1 MEYIKQQHE
10 ARQKSW
16 HEAKELLDVAAAE
29 KRDLTAEENAKY
41 ERISA
46 DLDSRAKVIE
56 TLKADAD
63 REIRAVEAMQGFE
76 NQARPVA
83 ESIKEPND
91 ADAIRA
97 LARGEIRSFN
107 FEKRDI
113 TKGSTGSP
121 VPTSFFDQVILLART
136 VGPMLETSTIL
147 NTASGENLQIP
158 SLSTYSVGTV
168 TTEGDQIGESDPV
181 FNSFRTLSAYKYSFL
196 TQVSRELVE
205 DQGVDVLQFLATQTG
220 NALGFAIN
228 QALTL
233 GTGTIEPNGIVP
245 RAGSAVTGTSLSP
258 TADNLIDLVYSV
270 DTVGRRLPGTGFQMN
285 ASQIA
290 NVRKLKDN
298 AGQFLF
304 TPALSADAN
313 DLLLG
318 YPIFENPAMASAGS
332 AAKCVIFGNL
342 PSYYVRSVGGIK
354 LDRSDDF
361 AFSNDLITFR
371 ATARYDGDLIQTSHV
386 KFFKSSNS

>member
-1 MEYIKQQHE
+1 VEYIKQQHE
-10 ARQKSW
+10 ARQKAW

-41 ERISA
+41 EKISA

-56 TLKADAD
+56 TLKADAE
-63 REIRAVEAMQGFE
+63 REVRAVAAMQGFE
-76 NQARPVA
+76 NQARPVT
-83 ESIKEPND
+83 ETVEEKND

-113 TKGSTGSP
+113 TKSSTGSP

-158 SLSTYSVGTV
+158 SLSTYSVGTL
-168 TTEGDQIGESDPV
+168 TAEAAAISESDPV
-181 FNSFRTLSAYKYSFL
+181 FNAFRTLSAYKYSFL

-205 DQGVDVLQFLATQTG
+205 DNGVDILNFLAVQTG
-220 NALGFAIN
+220 NALGFAVN
-228 QALTL
+228 TALTT
-233 GTGTIEPNGIVP
+233 GTGTVEPNGIVT
-245 RAGSAVTGTSLSP
+245 RAGSAVTGTSLNP

-285 ASQIA
+285 ATSIA

-318 YPIFENPAMASAGS
+318 YPIFENPAMATAASAV
-332 AAKCVIFGNL
+332 KPVIFGNL